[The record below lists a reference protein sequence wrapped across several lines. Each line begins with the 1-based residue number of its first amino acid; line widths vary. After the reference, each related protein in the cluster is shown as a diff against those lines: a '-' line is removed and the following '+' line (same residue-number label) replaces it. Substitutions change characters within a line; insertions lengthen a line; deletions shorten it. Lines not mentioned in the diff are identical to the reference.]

1 MDGKLLLYQELKSMI
16 TSYDICPFCG
26 SHLINE
32 DRCQSCHAFQ
42 IKGYVSR
49 EARKRINFV
58 PISMFVLVVLFG
70 ALIVFVV
77 SKSIGAYISV
87 ITCSLAVY
95 FIMKKILIIK
105 EVKKGKVVWKRAIIT
120 W

>member
-1 MDGKLLLYQELKSMI
+1 MDGKLLLYRELKSMI
-16 TSYDICPFCG
+16 TSYDVCPFCG

-58 PISMFVLVVLFG
+58 SISMSVLVVLFG
-70 ALIVFVV
+70 ALIVFVI

-87 ITCSLAVY
+87 IACSLAVY

-105 EVKKGKVVWKRAIIT
+105 EVKKGKVVWKREIIT

>member
-1 MDGKLLLYQELKSMI
+1 MI
-16 TSYDICPFCG
+16 TSYDVCPFCG

-58 PISMFVLVVLFG
+58 SISMSVLVVLFG
-70 ALIVFVV
+70 ALIVFVI

-87 ITCSLAVY
+87 IACSLAVY

-105 EVKKGKVVWKRAIIT
+105 EVKKGKVVWKREIIT

>member
-58 PISMFVLVVLFG
+58 SISMFVLVVLFG

>member
-1 MDGKLLLYQELKSMI
+1 MDGKLLLYRELKSMI
-16 TSYDICPFCG
+16 TSYDVCPFCG

-58 PISMFVLVVLFG
+58 SISMSVLVVLFG

-95 FIMKKILIIK
+95 FIMKKY
-105 EVKKGKVVWKRAIIT
+105 
-120 W
+120 

>member
-1 MDGKLLLYQELKSMI
+1 MDGKLLLYRELKSMI
-16 TSYDICPFCG
+16 TSYDVCPFCG

-58 PISMFVLVVLFG
+58 SISMSVLVVLFG
-70 ALIVFVV
+70 ALIVFVI

-105 EVKKGKVVWKRAIIT
+105 EVKKGKVVWKREIIT

>member
-1 MDGKLLLYQELKSMI
+1 MI
-16 TSYDICPFCG
+16 TSYDVCPFCG

-58 PISMFVLVVLFG
+58 SISMSVLVVLFG
-70 ALIVFVV
+70 ALIVFVI

-87 ITCSLAVY
+87 IACSLAVY

-105 EVKKGKVVWKRAIIT
+105 EVK
-120 W
+120 